1 MIKDHTD
8 IHREIERARQAVR
21 QFDVIAAPTT
31 AAEALTRAL
40 LRKALINSLS
50 ESVADLC
57 RKNLGNVPGNLDLA
71 RLCAVESI

>member
-1 MIKDHTD
+1 MITDHTD
-8 IHREIERARQAVR
+8 IHREIERARKVVR

-57 RKNLGNVPGNLDLA
+57 RKTLGNVPGNLDLA
-71 RLCAVESI
+71 RLCEVESI

>member
-1 MIKDHTD
+1 MITDHTD
-8 IHREIERARQAVR
+8 IHREIERARRRCVNSMSLPLQQR
-21 QFDVIAAPTT
+21 QQKRR
-31 AAEALTRAL
+31 TRGL

-57 RKNLGNVPGNLDLA
+57 RKTLGNVPGKLDLA